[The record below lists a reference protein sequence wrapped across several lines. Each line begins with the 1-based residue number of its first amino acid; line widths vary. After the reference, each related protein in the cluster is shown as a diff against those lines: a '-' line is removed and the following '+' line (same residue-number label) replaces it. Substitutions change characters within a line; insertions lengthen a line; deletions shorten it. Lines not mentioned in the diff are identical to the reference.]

1 MRPHPALA
9 AAPLPTRLS
18 RWAADEI
25 EDYFNFGCSYEI
37 NASGVPLS
45 SRRCPWGGSD
55 EGFPAGWAKRYVQQT
70 MIPELRDLVERY
82 QPHYLY
88 ADGDWSGS
96 DDFLETKP
104 FLAWLFNQ
112 SPIKVT
118 AAARSAP
125 SFEASVKEAADRTL
139 SW

>member
-1 MRPHPALA
+1 
-9 AAPLPTRLS
+9 
-18 RWAADEI
+18 
-25 EDYFNFGCSYEI
+25 
-37 NASGVPLS
+37 
-45 SRRCPWGGSD
+45 
-55 EGFPAGWAKRYVQQT
+55 

-125 SFEASVKEAADRTL
+125 SFEASKEVVGRTL

>member
-18 RWAADEI
+18 CWAADEI

-70 MIPELRDLVERY
+70 MIPELRDLVDK
-82 QPHYLY
+82 L
-88 ADGDWSGS
+88 S
-96 DDFLETKP
+96 DLEG
-104 FLAWLFNQ
+104 
-112 SPIKVT
+112 V
-118 AAARSAP
+118 
-125 SFEASVKEAADRTL
+125 FEQISQFT
-139 SW
+139 

>member
-55 EGFPAGWAKRYVQQT
+55 EGFPAGWAKRYVQDT

-118 AAARSAP
+118 AAACSAP
-125 SFEASVKEAADRTL
+125 SFEASKEVVDRTL